1 MIKDIHREDF
11 QNPDAPV
18 APLGGQPE
26 SFEVRRLDA
35 ATNDITGPVVVGGRA
50 MADCFRYY
58 DSVQAG
64 VCDPNAYGNPP
75 AANDGDA
82 DDMHIPTRP
91 W

>member
-1 MIKDIHREDF
+1 METKF
-11 QNPDAPV
+11 TAKDAPV

-26 SFEVRRLDA
+26 SFEVRRLYCG
-35 ATNDITGPVVVGGRA
+35 TNDIMGPVVVGGRA
-50 MADCFRYY
+50 GADCFRYF

-64 VCDPNAYGNPP
+64 VTDPNAYGNPP

-82 DDMHIPTRP
+82 DDRNLPTRP

>member
-1 MIKDIHREDF
+1 MDTNYTHKE
-11 QNPDAPV
+11 APV

-26 SFEVRRLDA
+26 SFEVRRLDV
-35 ATNDITGPVVVGGRA
+35 ATNDIMGPVVVGGRTR
-50 MADCFRYY
+50 ADCFRYY
-58 DSVQAG
+58 NSVQAG